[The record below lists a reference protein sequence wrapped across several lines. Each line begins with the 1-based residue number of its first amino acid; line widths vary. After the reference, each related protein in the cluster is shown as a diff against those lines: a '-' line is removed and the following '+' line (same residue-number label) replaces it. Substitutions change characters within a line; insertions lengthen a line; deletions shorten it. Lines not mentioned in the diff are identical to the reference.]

1 MRLRITIDIE
11 RRRPEVVGEREVQL
25 DSLVETQG
33 PERIGFTIPGPSR
46 QEDE

>member
-1 MRLRITIDIE
+1 MRFRITIDIE
-11 RRRPEVVGEREVQL
+11 RRRPEPAGEREVRL

-33 PERIGFTIPGPSR
+33 PGRIGFTIPGPSE